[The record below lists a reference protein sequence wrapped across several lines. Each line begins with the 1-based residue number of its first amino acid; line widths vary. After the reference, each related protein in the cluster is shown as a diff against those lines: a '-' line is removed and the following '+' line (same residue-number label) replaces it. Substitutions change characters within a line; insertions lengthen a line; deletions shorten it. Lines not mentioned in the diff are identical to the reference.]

1 MEFRL
6 APTLVLGYIRMVP
19 HPPVPPKSDWLFQ
32 RYRVEEDRL
41 EQENG
46 PVNPRPEIKS
56 VDLGGEGY
64 YGFLDSSGN
73 PWLLAEDD
81 IRFLVTRGT
90 WTYWSNILRNAGRCG
105 WLDQAKNI
113 EGNPDYRPV
122 DPDSPSTIMML
133 SDRWSDIQS
142 LSIQHS
148 LALKNAEEWKDW
160 NPLP

>member
-6 APTLVLGYIRMVP
+6 APTLILGYIRMVP
-19 HPPVPPKSDWLFQ
+19 HPPIPPGSDWLFQ
-32 RYRVEEDRL
+32 RYRVEGDQL
-41 EQENG
+41 IQDHSAG
-46 PVNPRPEIKS
+46 PKVEVKS
-56 VDLGGEGY
+56 IDPGGEGY

-90 WTYWSNILRNAGRCG
+90 WPYWSNILRNAGQCG
-105 WLDQAKNI
+105 WIDQRKRI
-113 EGNPDYRPV
+113 EEHPDYRPF
-122 DPDSPSTIMML
+122 DPSAPPPILML

-142 LSIQHS
+142 LNEQHAQAS
-148 LALKNAEEWKDW
+148 KNIEAWREW